1 MKKWWVYALGLY
13 LVVCFLF
20 FVKGKLKDPMN
31 PAGYMTPTVQRQ
43 ILEIQKNPNVNIK
56 KKGVEMKVGTLQG
69 L

>member
-20 FVKGKLKDPMN
+20 FVKGKLKDPIN
-31 PAGYMTPTVQRQ
+31 PAGYMMPTVQQQ
-43 ILEIQKNPNVNIK
+43 ILEIQKSDVKIK